1 MDDLFGSQMSP
12 EDREAALKAKLKNTE
27 IDYVVQ
33 DGKVYI
39 EASLLQGTFVST
51 AKMLTLR
58 GLLLGDGTS
67 LSAALGVELAA
78 AVVKD
83 LDGEV
88 LRREAEAIVSKTE

>member
-12 EDREAALKAKLKNTE
+12 EDREADIKAKLKNTE

-39 EASLLQGTFVST
+39 EANLLQSTFQST

-58 GLLLGDGTS
+58 GLLLGDRAS
-67 LSAALGVELAA
+67 VAAALGMELAA
-78 AVVKD
+78 SVIKD
-83 LDGEV
+83 LGGEV

>member
-12 EDREAALKAKLKNTE
+12 EDREAEIRAKLKHTE
-27 IDYVVQ
+27 IDYVLQ

-39 EASLLQGTFVST
+39 EASLLQRAFLST

-67 LSAALGVELAA
+67 LSAALGAELAA
-78 AVVKD
+78 AAVKD

-88 LRREAEAIVSKTE
+88 LRREAEAIISKTE